1 MLFPSTT
8 PLTSTNSEESAEL
21 ENGREMGP
29 FLEHEEVG
37 VGIPDKRDVSN
48 PTLSAFFSHFFQL
61 ILERFPCTSG
71 VLCDSSSAIGSCAQV
86 RSTSAS
92 ASSRCLRNQG
102 A

>member
-48 PTLSAFFSHFFQL
+48 PTLSAFFFAFLSAHIRAFPVYLWGPLRFEQRYR
-61 ILERFPCTSG
+61 ILRPSALYFS
-71 VLCDSSSAIGSCAQV
+71 LC
-86 RSTSAS
+86 
-92 ASSRCLRNQG
+92 
-102 A
+102 